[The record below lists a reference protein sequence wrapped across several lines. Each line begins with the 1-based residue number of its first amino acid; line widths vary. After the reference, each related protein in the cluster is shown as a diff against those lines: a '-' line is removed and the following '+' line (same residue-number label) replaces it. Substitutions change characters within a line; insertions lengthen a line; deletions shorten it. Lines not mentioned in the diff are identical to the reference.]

1 MRKIAL
7 PLSHLF
13 AALLVASCS
22 SAPADPTE
30 SQEFDEPVPP
40 SNNIPVGPEEE
51 SAPVEAAAPA
61 IRPQDGSQASE
72 WLQDERERLSLE
84 DQKKVFLVERH
95 LANAESLLDRLRLEE
110 AEAEIVRALEL
121 DPDNID
127 AKQKL
132 SEVSALLGRPGAGV
146 ESISQELVDRYEV
159 RLQQLR
165 ADAQDGLNRARTM
178 IARGDYDAAVNELT
192 IAQSH
197 VRWAPTTVDW
207 AGLDGEIDSTLQAAK
222 EGRMAASE
230 ASQVDQQRKAFEAL
244 QEEATVAR
252 ERRQAVT
259 ATMIEQAIG
268 AFNAGKY
275 DKAMDYADKALRNE
289 PRNEQAQEVRD
300 AAFRAGRE
308 QVRSDY
314 VAAKREQF
322 QRWKEDLA
330 EMRVAWTDVITL
342 PDEDFWADITESR
355 GKRRGLEAAI
365 AESPAETELR
375 QMLTTT
381 RIPGLEVDELE
392 SLSEVI
398 GIIRTYTELPLV
410 VDPAAESAAL
420 DEAVVYDYS
429 LRNPLTVEQALN
441 IITSDSGEEV
451 TWTVRHEAVIVTT
464 REKARGEPVIY
475 NHDVQDLVFGLTD
488 FLGPRIDRLRLLD
501 ELEDDDGGG
510 PFGGIGEKPQL
521 IDMDSL
527 ATLIQENVA
536 VGTWEDEGVSID
548 VGEGYILVVHTPQIQ
563 QRVADFLDDLR
574 RFASSL
580 VTIESKFMTVADNF
594 LQEIGIDFRGL
605 DNPGTPFTD
614 LDDVTNG
621 LEDMASRGLD
631 NNGTGTLGSNAA
643 GSPSSGFFFDDGLD
657 GDYKGRIE
665 NFFLNPLGS
674 AVSNIGGMTLQW
686 TFLNDLNFSAILR
699 AVEKTQ
705 QVSLI
710 NDQVLSVHNTQRAN
724 VSIINQQA
732 YIQDFDV
739 EVAQFQAIADPQ
751 INVLT
756 EGVVLDVRPT
766 IHHNRKYLTLEIQPT
781 VARVVAL
788 RNFSTTLA
796 GNTSPVEF
804 QLPELEVQSVF
815 TTAVIPDGGSI
826 LIGGLTNI
834 RNIER
839 RAEVPFLSSIPILGF
854 LTKSEGFS
862 NENES
867 LMILIR
873 AQITDVK
880 DELARYETR

>member
-1 MRKIAL
+1 MRKIA
-7 PLSHLF
+7 PTLSILL
-13 AALLVASCS
+13 AAACS
-22 SAPADPTE
+22 STPAEPTE
-30 SQEFDEPVPP
+30 PQLDEPVPP
-40 SNNIPVGPEEE
+40 SNNIPNGPEEQA
-51 SAPVEAAAPA
+51 APVEAAAPMGGMQEGGEA
-61 IRPQDGSQASE
+61 SQ
-72 WLQDERERLSLE
+72 WLAQERERLTLE
-84 DQKKVFLVERH
+84 EQKKAFLVDRH
-95 LANAESLLDRLRLEE
+95 LANAADLMDRLRLED
-110 AEAEIVRALEL
+110 AESEIVRALEL
-121 DPDNID
+121 DPDSVA
-127 AKQKL
+127 AKQML
-132 SEVSALLGRPGAGV
+132 GEVSALLGRPGAGV
-146 ESISQELVDRYEV
+146 ESISQELVDRYEL

-165 ADAQDGLNRARTM
+165 ADAQDSLNRARTM
-178 IARGDYDAAVNELT
+178 IARGDYDAAVTELT

-207 AGLDGEIDSTLQAAK
+207 AGLDQEIDSLLADAKQGRSAAT
-222 EGRMAASE
+222 E
-230 ASQVDQQRKAFEAL
+230 AQHVEQQRRAFEAL
-244 QEEATVAR
+244 QEEATAER

-259 ATMIEQAIG
+259 AAMIDQAIG
-268 AFNAGKY
+268 AFNDGKY
-275 DKAMDYADKALRNE
+275 DQSMEYADKALRNE
-289 PRNEQAQEVRD
+289 PRNEKAQEVRD

-308 QVRSDY
+308 QVRADY

-322 QRWKEDLA
+322 QRWQEDLM
-330 EMRVAWTDVITL
+330 EMRVAWTDVVTL
-342 PDEDFWADITESR
+342 PDEDFWAEITESR
-355 GKRRGLEAAI
+355 GKRRGLEAA
-365 AESPAETELR
+365 AAATPAEQELR
-375 QMLTTT
+375 QQLTTT

-392 SLSEVI
+392 SLTEVVD
-398 GIIRTYTELPLV
+398 IIRTYTQLPLV

-420 DEAVVYDYS
+420 DEAVVYDYT

-441 IITSDSGEEV
+441 IITADSGEEV
-451 TWTVRHEAVIVTT
+451 TWTIRHEAVIVTT

-536 VGTWEDEGVSID
+536 VGSWEDEGVSID
-548 VGEGYILVVHTPQIQ
+548 VGEGYILVVHTPQVQ
-563 QRVADFLDDLR
+563 EQVANFLDDLR

-580 VTIESKFMTVADNF
+580 VTIESKFLTVADNF
-594 LQEIGIDFRGL
+594 LQEIGIDWRGL

-665 NFFLNPLGS
+665 NFFLNPLGNT
-674 AVSNIGGMTLQW
+674 VSNIGGMTLQW
-686 TFLNDLNFSAILR
+686 TFLNDLNMSAILR

-705 QVSLI
+705 KISLI

-781 VARVVAL
+781 VANVVAL

-826 LIGGLTNI
+826 LIGGLTDI

-839 RAEVPFLSSIPILGF
+839 RAEVPFLSDIPILGF
-854 LTKSEGFS
+854 LTKQEGFS

-880 DELARYETR
+880 DELARFEGR